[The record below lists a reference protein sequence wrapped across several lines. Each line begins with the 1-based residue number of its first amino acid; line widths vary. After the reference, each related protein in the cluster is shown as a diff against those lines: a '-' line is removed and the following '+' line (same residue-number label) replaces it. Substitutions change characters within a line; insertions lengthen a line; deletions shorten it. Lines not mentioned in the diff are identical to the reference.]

1 MGSIKEFFGAGFRLL
16 FMLAY
21 SLGGI
26 VGVIYWIVN
35 DEALDAVLSLVI
47 PLYGAISVIVD
58 LL

>member
-1 MGSIKEFFGAGFRLL
+1 MGKIKEFFGAGFGLL